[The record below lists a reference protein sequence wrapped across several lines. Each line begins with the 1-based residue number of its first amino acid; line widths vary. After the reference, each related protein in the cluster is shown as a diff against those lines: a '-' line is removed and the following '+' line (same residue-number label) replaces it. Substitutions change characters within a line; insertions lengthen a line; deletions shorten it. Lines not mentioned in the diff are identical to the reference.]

1 MNDINTAEETTVECT
16 DEAIRDIL
24 TGRQAAIFRDIWR
37 LHDVDAALKM
47 LCTMQRAL
55 PDDLD
60 RSDTPNLN
68 NLASLLRN
76 APDTMHYLEF
86 TIGDPRIAFGVLRF
100 QEQHNRLATENR
112 ASKAAEGAAA
122 QPQQKGGKQA

>member
-1 MNDINTAEETTVECT
+1 MNDLNTAAETTVECT
-16 DEAIRDIL
+16 DESIRNIL
-24 TGRQAAIFRDIWR
+24 TGCQAAIFRDIWR

-68 NLASLLRN
+68 NLVSILRE
-76 APDTMHYLEF
+76 APDTLRYLEF
-86 TIGDPRIAFGVLRF
+86 IIGDPQLKFGAFRY
-100 QEQHNRLATENR
+100 QEKHNRR
-112 ASKAAEGAAA
+112 AAA
-122 QPQQKGGKQA
+122 IRAAKRAAAGEEEGEQP

>member
-16 DEAIRDIL
+16 DEEIRDIL
-24 TGRQAAIFRDIWR
+24 TGCQAAIFRDIWR

-76 APDTMHYLEF
+76 EPDTMRYLEF
-86 TIGDPRIAFGVLRF
+86 TIGDPRIAFGVLRY
-100 QEQHNRLATENR
+100 QEKHNRR
-112 ASKAAEGAAA
+112 AAAIRAAKRAAGEEEGA
-122 QPQQKGGKQA
+122 QQ